1 MKKIFFYVIL
11 VLGIFSCQK
20 KAHEFKTDV
29 PPFTDSIQVKDV
41 SKAYYDT
48 KISNQALAKLY
59 PDFFANIPDTIL
71 ERRRADTLA
80 IALNQAVENQF
91 KNLTLKD
98 SLRSIFKYVK
108 YYYPNFTAPTVYTFT
123 GELPYMNPVA
133 YWVQSNDMVLG
144 LDWFLGKDYPLY
156 EKMGIP
162 RYIRKNF
169 QPQDLKIS
177 IAESMARQLVPMDIT
192 KRKFVE
198 KMIYAGKVL
207 LATQAFLP
215 EKSAQEIMQYSP
227 EQWQWCVDNEADVY
241 VYFTEEEYFFDEDK
255 KLSERFIDPA
265 PFSKFFTDAD
275 NETPGRVGAWMGLQI
290 CQAYLKQNPKVN
302 LATFLSDNDYLK
314 IFKDSKYK
322 PIK

>member
-1 MKKIFFYVIL
+1 MKRVFFYVIL
-11 VLGIFSCQK
+11 ILSVVSCSK
-20 KAHEFKTDV
+20 KPHEFQTEV

-59 PDFFANIPDTIL
+59 PDFFADIPDTIL
-71 ERRRADTLA
+71 ESRRADTLA

-91 KNLTLKD
+91 KNLALKD
-98 SLRSIFKYVK
+98 SLRTIFKYVK

-156 EKMGIP
+156 QKMGIP
-162 RYIRKNF
+162 QYIRNKF
-169 QPQDLKIS
+169 RPQDLKIS

-215 EKSAQEIMQYSP
+215 EKSAQEIMQYSS
-227 EQWQWCVDNEADVY
+227 EQWQWCVDNEADMY
-241 VYFTEEEYFFDEDK
+241 VYFTESEYFFDEDK
-255 KLSERFIDPA
+255 KLSERFIEPA
-265 PFSKFFTDAD
+265 PFSKFFTDTD

-290 CQAYLKQNPKVN
+290 CHAYLKQNPKVD